1 VGGIFGICK
10 FTFICLEA
18 DNQCC
23 QVGDSEPWV
32 LVTVLMMMISEV
44 TSKVVFQLP
53 KPKQSQ
59 MEVMCD

>member
-1 VGGIFGICK
+1 
-10 FTFICLEA
+10 
-18 DNQCC
+18 
-23 QVGDSEPWV
+23 
-32 LVTVLMMMISEV
+32 MMMISEV